1 MYVYMY
7 QLPPL
12 EQTTPSVTR
21 ANNSPYHY
29 AHFLSCVALPF
40 QAGAQQDKIGQ
51 LAVQLPS
58 GWNSRLSQAVK
69 PSHKPALF

>member
-12 EQTTPSVTR
+12 EQTTPPVIR

-29 AHFLSCVALPF
+29 AHFLSYVALPF
-40 QAGAQQDKIGQ
+40 QAGALQDKIGE
-51 LAVQLPS
+51 LADQLPS